1 LFQNKEEIVMGQLIK
16 VCKALTVAGSDSGGG
31 AGIQADLKT
40 FQEFGVYGM
49 SVLTAVTA
57 QNTTGVQGVYPVPL
71 NGLEE
76 QLKSIG
82 SDLKPDA
89 VKTGMLFSGD
99 YIERVAF
106 YIKKFGWS
114 NLVVDPVM
122 VAKGGASLLGEEAL
136 EAMKKY
142 MLPISRVITPNIP
155 EAEALTGIDIVNH
168 KAKCEAARVLFHMGA
183 DYVAIKGGHMEEEFV
198 SDLIYNGIE
207 MWELADKR
215 VDTKNTHGT
224 GCTFSA
230 AVCAELAYGKTME
243 NAFRNAKKFIQTA
256 IEHGIDVGSGHGPVN
271 HFAYRR
277 IIHEQ
282 Y

>member
-1 LFQNKEEIVMGQLIK
+1 MGQLIK

-71 NGLEE
+71 DGLEQ
-76 QLKSIG
+76 QLTSIG

-89 VKTGMLFSGD
+89 VKTGMLFSGE
-99 YIERVAF
+99 YIESVAF
-106 YIKKFGWS
+106 FIKKFGWS

-136 EAMKKY
+136 EAMKMY
-142 MLPISRVITPNIP
+142 MLPLAKVITPNIP
-155 EAEALTGIDIVNH
+155 EAEALTGIEITGDEARH
-168 KAKCEAARVLFHMGA
+168 EAARILFNMGA
-183 DYVAIKGGHMEEEFV
+183 DYVVIKGGHMDDEFV
-198 SDLIYNGIE
+198 SDLVYNGNE
-207 MWELADKR
+207 MWELIDKR
-215 VDTKNTHGT
+215 VYTKNTHGT

-230 AVCAELAYGKTME
+230 AVAAELAYGKSME
-243 NAFRNAKKFIQTA
+243 NAVRNAKKFIQTA

-277 IIHEQ
+277 ILHEQ
-282 Y
+282 H